1 MSKILEITASQEE
14 AVVSRVLLLVHQVID
29 EKFPNLQNSSRQF
42 TKTVFSEEG
51 ESTAQHFV
59 PNDLPSENVAPNI
72 PPPPA
77 KGRKTD
83 REPPKQVTA
92 PKAAPITKKPE
103 AKSSPGQFDP
113 ENLSNSTR
121 LGTEMESLK
130 PESPLSDWTTRITVA
145 LLIAG
150 LVLLAYALLA

>member
-29 EKFPNLQNSSRQF
+29 EKFPALQNSSRQF

-59 PNDLPSENVAPNI
+59 PSEALSDSDAPTI

-77 KGRKTD
+77 SSRRSDKSS
-83 REPPKQVTA
+83 PQQVTA
-92 PKAAPITKKPE
+92 PRAAPVTKKSE
-103 AKSSPGQFDP
+103 SRSHGNFDP
-113 ENLSNSTR
+113 DNLSNSTR

>member
-51 ESTAQHFV
+51 ESTAQHFI
-59 PNDLPSENVAPNI
+59 PTDLPSENAAPNI

-77 KGRKTD
+77 KGRKDD
-83 REPPKQVTA
+83 RAAPQQITS
-92 PKAAPITKKPE
+92 PKAAQITKKQE
-103 AKSSPGQFDP
+103 AKSSGQFNP

-150 LVLLAYALLA
+150 LVLLTYALLA

>member
-29 EKFPNLQNSSRQF
+29 EKFPTLQNSSRQF
-42 TKTVFSEEG
+42 TKTVFSDEG
-51 ESTAQHFV
+51 ENTAQHFV
-59 PNDLPSENVAPNI
+59 PTEALAENEVPNI
-72 PPPPA
+72 PPPPTNS
-77 KGRKTD
+77 RRTD
-83 REPPKQVTA
+83 KSSSPQVTA
-92 PKAAPITKKPE
+92 PKAVPVSKKSETKT
-103 AKSSPGQFDP
+103 GNHDP
-113 ENLSNSTR
+113 ERLSNSTR

-150 LVLLAYALLA
+150 LILLAYALLA

>member
-29 EKFPNLQNSSRQF
+29 EKFPNLENSSRQF

-51 ESTAQHFV
+51 ESTAQHLV
-59 PNDLPSENVAPNI
+59 PTDVASDKEPPNI
-72 PPPPA
+72 PPPPEQS
-77 KGRKTD
+77 RKTD
-83 REPPKQVTA
+83 NYRPQQITPP
-92 PKAAPITKKPE
+92 PSAAAVNKK
-103 AKSSPGQFDP
+103 SDTSPSRNFDP